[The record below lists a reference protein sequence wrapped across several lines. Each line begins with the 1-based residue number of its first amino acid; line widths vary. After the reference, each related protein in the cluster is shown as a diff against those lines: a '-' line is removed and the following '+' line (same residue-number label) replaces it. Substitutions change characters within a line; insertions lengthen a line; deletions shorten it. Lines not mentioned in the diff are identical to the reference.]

1 MSVSLDESV
10 SGVVRPRAER
20 GRLWVPLAK
29 RAAERPTLPPAS
41 TGSSA
46 VAAQGAATPT
56 FSPARPIT
64 ARPITTRAVPTR
76 AVPTRGIPVEGSQS
90 RGRVRWWPP
99 FLVVTSVLASCGL
112 NAAAIGAAQ
121 RPGWLGMTASVF
133 FLASW
138 VGYLAATR
146 RTHRHAALRRLNACW
161 AATIAGSALTASV
174 VGLQLSP
181 LGGHF
186 TEGVLAVVSLL
197 LAAPLYGLTGLV
209 GGDHFPLG
217 MAGLAVACYL
227 GLLAFAMAGWH
238 AAAHEPAEHH

>member
-10 SGVVRPRAER
+10 PGVVRPRAER
-20 GRLWVPLAK
+20 GRLWAPLAK
-29 RAAERPTLPPAS
+29 RAAERPALPPAS
-41 TGSSA
+41 IGPRPVATQ
-46 VAAQGAATPT
+46 VAAVPV
-56 FSPARPIT
+56 FSPARPIPT
-64 ARPITTRAVPTR
+64 HPIPTR
-76 AVPTRGIPVEGSQS
+76 AIPIEGSLS

-99 FLVVTSVLASCGL
+99 LLVVASVLVSGGL

-181 LGGHF
+181 LGGHVI
-186 TEGVLAVVSLL
+186 EGVLAVVSLL

-209 GGDHFPLG
+209 GGDRFPLG

-238 AAAHEPAEHH
+238 ATAHEPAEHH

>member
-1 MSVSLDESV
+1 
-10 SGVVRPRAER
+10 
-20 GRLWVPLAK
+20 
-29 RAAERPTLPPAS
+29 
-41 TGSSA
+41 
-46 VAAQGAATPT
+46 
-56 FSPARPIT
+56 
-64 ARPITTRAVPTR
+64 
-76 AVPTRGIPVEGSQS
+76 
-90 RGRVRWWPP
+90 VRWWPP
-99 FLVVTSVLASCGL
+99 LLVVASVLVSGGL

-238 AAAHEPAEHH
+238 ATAHEPAEHH